1 MCNLIS
7 IICLYTLSLHVLF
20 KKNLTEI
27 SLRTYSLTLLIAA
40 LLISCI
46 FILINCFVH
55 NREYTF
61 SILFFVYFIL
71 NLLSHDYNKKSKR
84 TWACI
89 FALCLGILLCLDILV
104 FSKFK
109 IFTLINSILKYS
121 VFAVT
126 FIVLADLIKSVIT
139 FNVNCSKNEENLQ
152 REFYNLLEGR
162 KEGSVRPDIYH
173 IILDSHSGF
182 DDSRFDN
189 SEFKMELLKRGFKI
203 ILGTKANYN
212 FTKHSLP
219 SILNFDYLEN
229 FIETP
234 WHNLFKSYS
243 HYFINRLH
251 FVLASL
257 GYECNI
263 LSHHHFKPIPK
274 LSNTSIHYSYL
285 SKNSMLALKNM
296 VCFYLKNFIKFYY
309 YDYVTDINE
318 INSLY
323 KFSKI
328 NISNRPTYNFLH
340 FLAPHEPFLFDSQFN
355 SVNKKYHNNLSYFE
369 EYQKGINKKVIALI
383 DEIQGK
389 MKDNSIIIIHSDHGS
404 PCFDK
409 SRYKILL
416 TVYDKSDV
424 LKLNDNITLVNLFRI
439 VLNNLFNLNL
449 KYLDEKFYHYYFNTG
464 DISPVDFKSEDFIK
478 SENKDWFFV

>member
-20 KKNLTEI
+20 KKNFTEI
-27 SLRTYSLTLLIAA
+27 SLRTYLLTLLFAVFF
-40 LLISCI
+40 ISSI
-46 FILINCFVH
+46 YILINCCIH
-55 NREYTF
+55 NSEYTF
-61 SILFFVYFIL
+61 SILFFLYFIF
-71 NLLSHDYNKKSKR
+71 NLLSQEYIKKSKR

-109 IFTLINSILKYS
+109 IFTLINSVLKYS
-121 VFAVT
+121 VFAIT
-126 FIVLADLIKSVIT
+126 FIVLADLIKAVIS
-139 FNVNCSKNEENLQ
+139 FRVNCSKNEENLQ
-152 REFYNLLEGR
+152 MEFSKLKEEI
-162 KEGSVRPDIYH
+162 KEGSARPNIYH

-182 DDSRFDN
+182 DDLRFDN
-189 SEFKMELLKRGFKI
+189 SEFKAELLKRGFKI
-203 ILGTKANYN
+203 IHGANANYN

-229 FIETP
+229 FIDTP
-234 WHNLFKSYS
+234 WHNQFKAYS

-251 FVLASL
+251 YILASL

-274 LSNTSIHYSYL
+274 LSNDSIHYSYL
-285 SKNSMLALKNM
+285 SKNSILAFKNL
-296 VCFYLKNFIKFYY
+296 VCFYLKNFIKFNY
-309 YDYVTDINE
+309 YDYVTDIKE
-318 INSLY
+318 INALN

-328 NISNRPTYNFLH
+328 NLSNKPTYNFLH
-340 FLAPHEPFLFDSQFN
+340 FLAPHEPFMFDSQFN
-355 SVNKKYHNNLSYFE
+355 SVDKKYHNNLSYFE
-369 EYQKGINKKVIALI
+369 EYQKGINKKVISLI

-389 MKDNSIIIIHSDHGS
+389 MRDNSIIIIHSDHGS

-416 TVYDKSDV
+416 TVYDKFDV
-424 LKLNDNITLVNLFRI
+424 LKLNDNLTLVNLFRV
-439 VLNNLFNLNL
+439 VLNKLFNMNF

-464 DISPVDFKSEDFIK
+464 DIKPVDFKSEDFIK
-478 SENKDWFFV
+478 SEDKDWFFV